1 MKQRSA
7 HAPAGTAYV
16 DLQPSHVD
24 AAAKLVCAR
33 LAALHAE
40 RPHSVAPDD
49 CDERIRAQLR
59 QLSHDV
65 PCVVALD
72 QGRVTGFLGAFLTDF
87 RGIPTAYVPDW
98 GHAAAGDAYHVY
110 RGMYANLAQRWL
122 DNGCFQQAITLFAH
136 ERVAMEAWISLG
148 FGAVVIDAVRAPA
161 ATRPATDQLE
171 IHRAGPADLE
181 TVLRL
186 EIELW
191 RHLSRAPV
199 FIPFLF
205 ERSRDAWTARLA
217 QDDAPVWLARHA
229 GDPVAFFSMTPP
241 EHAVLPVAA
250 PDTIAIDGAFTQ
262 PAARAHG
269 IAGHLLDTGL
279 AWARA
284 QGYARVSVDF
294 ESANV
299 EASHFWL
306 GHGFDP
312 VCYSFMRRV
321 DSRLAWAN
329 AARHPADIARAY
341 QLGRAPQMDTDQHG

>member
-1 MKQRSA
+1 MKPRSA
-7 HAPAGTAYV
+7 HDPARV
-16 DLQPSHVD
+16 DFVDFQPLHVD
-24 AAAKLVCAR
+24 AAAEMVCAR

-40 RPHSVAPDD
+40 RPHAVAPDD
-49 CDERIRAQLR
+49 CVQRVSTQLR
-59 QLSHDV
+59 QLCQDV

-72 QGRVTGFLGAFLTDF
+72 QDRVTGFLGAFLTDF
-87 RGIPTAYVPDW
+87 RGVPTAYVPDW
-98 GHAAAGDAYHVY
+98 GHAATGDAYHVY
-110 RGMYANLAQRWL
+110 RGMYANLAPRWL

-161 ATRPATDQLE
+161 AAPPAADELVV
-171 IHRAGPADLE
+171 HRAGPADLE
-181 TVLRL
+181 AVLQL

-205 ERSRDAWTARLA
+205 ERSRDTWIARLA
-217 QDDAPVWLARHA
+217 QDDAPVWLARRA

-241 EHAVLPVAA
+241 HHAVLPVAS

-262 PAARAHG
+262 PAARGHG
-269 IAGHLLDTGL
+269 IAGRLLQTGL
-279 AWARA
+279 AWART
-284 QGYARVSVDF
+284 QGAARVSVDF
-294 ESANV
+294 ESANI

-321 DSRLAWAN
+321 DTRLAWAN

-341 QLGRAPQMDTDQHG
+341 G